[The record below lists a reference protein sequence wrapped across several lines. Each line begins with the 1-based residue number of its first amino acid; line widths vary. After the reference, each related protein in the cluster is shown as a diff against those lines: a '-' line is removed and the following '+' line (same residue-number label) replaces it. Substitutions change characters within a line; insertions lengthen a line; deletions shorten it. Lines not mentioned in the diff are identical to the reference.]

1 MDVAELCGAEL
12 DAWVALA
19 QGHRAVSVTCT
30 GGGRRE
36 CRSLRP
42 DALQPQRYSPSTDW
56 ALAVPIIEQEHIAL
70 RDMDA
75 ARPEP
80 MFEAMLRSGEVT
92 WFAEG
97 ELPLIAAMRVYVRSR
112 FTEAQLGAP
121 PFG

>member
-19 QGHRAVSVTCT
+19 QGHQAVSVIEAS
-30 GGGRRE
+30 GRRE

-42 DALQPQRYSPSTDW
+42 DALQPQGYSPSTDW
-56 ALAVPIIEQEHIAL
+56 ALAGPIIEHEHIAL

-112 FTEAQLGAP
+112 FSEAQLGAP